1 MKHTR
6 VLASLLVACG
16 IAAPAFAAP
25 PVMLNNAIITQIP
38 KADQPS
44 YRDAVVQALNNSA
57 DGQRTQWS
65 STHQP
70 RKAPPITV
78 QLTPTQTS
86 KLKDD
91 RVCRF
96 LVGDFAAAPPPKSGS
111 SGSASSRTAPG
122 RPAATKRAGLQ
133 RPSA

>member
-38 KADQPS
+38 KGDQPS
-44 YRDAVVQALNNSA
+44 FHEAVAQSLNTSA

-86 KLKDD
+86 KVKDD

-96 LVGDFAAAPPPKSGS
+96 LVGDFARGATTENWQFWFCKQPDGTWK
-111 SGSASSRTAPG
+111 ASRN
-122 RPAATKRAGLQ
+122 
-133 RPSA
+133 

>member
-57 DGQRTQWS
+57 DG
-65 STHQP
+65 
-70 RKAPPITV
+70 
-78 QLTPTQTS
+78 
-86 KLKDD
+86 
-91 RVCRF
+91 
-96 LVGDFAAAPPPKSGS
+96 
-111 SGSASSRTAPG
+111 
-122 RPAATKRAGLQ
+122 
-133 RPSA
+133 